1 MRRPR
6 IPHSSGWFARLSP
19 ARKGWVLFAGG
30 LLVTGLLASAGIT
43 STLLAA
49 LLAVVMGAGL
59 VLGLSPILSGGVST
73 AAGASSGAGASAGR
87 MRAVP
92 ALAPTRA
99 GTRGF
104 RRVPPSWEYYETFGR

>member
-6 IPHSSGWFARLSP
+6 VPSSSGWFAKLSP
-19 ARKGWVLFAGG
+19 ARRGWVLFAGG

-59 VLGLSPILSGGVST
+59 VMGLSPVLS
-73 AAGASSGAGASAGR
+73 AGASAAAGAHGSR
-87 MRAVP
+87 MRPVP
-92 ALAPTRA
+92 ALAPVRA
-99 GTRGF
+99 GTLG
-104 RRVPPSWEYYETFGR
+104 RRSVPPSWEYYETFGR

>member
-1 MRRPR
+1 
-6 IPHSSGWFARLSP
+6 
-19 ARKGWVLFAGG
+19 VLFAGG

-59 VLGLSPILSGGVST
+59 VLGLSPILS
-73 AAGASSGAGASAGR
+73 AGASATAGTQRPR

-92 ALAPTRA
+92 ALAPARA
-99 GTRGF
+99 GTLG
-104 RRVPPSWEYYETFGR
+104 RRAVPPSWEYYETFGR